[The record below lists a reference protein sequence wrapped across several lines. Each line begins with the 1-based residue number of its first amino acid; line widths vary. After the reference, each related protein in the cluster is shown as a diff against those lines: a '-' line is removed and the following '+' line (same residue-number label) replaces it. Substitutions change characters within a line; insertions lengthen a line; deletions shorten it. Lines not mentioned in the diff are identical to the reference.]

1 MFKMSNEQYA
11 RYIDSVSPRSK
22 SLRNMLRAFFT
33 GGAICCVGQ
42 ALLML
47 YLRLGL
53 SEEDAFGAV
62 SATLVFLG
70 ALLTAVGVYDR
81 MAKFCGAGTL
91 VPITGFANS
100 VAAPAIEF
108 RAEGFV
114 TGTAVK
120 MFTIAG
126 PVIVSGTA
134 ASVLY
139 GVVLLLADIFS

>member
-1 MFKMSNEQYA
+1 MFNMTNEQYA
-11 RYIDSVSPRSK
+11 RYIGSISPRSK
-22 SLRNMLRAFFT
+22 PFRNMLRAFFT

-47 YLRLGL
+47 FLRLGL
-53 SEEDAFGAV
+53 SEESAFSAV
-62 SATLVFLG
+62 SASLVFLG
-70 ALLTAVGVYDR
+70 ARLTAVGVYDR

-91 VPITGFANS
+91 VPVTGFANS

-108 RAEGFV
+108 RAEGLV

-126 PVIVSGTA
+126 PVIVFGTA
-134 ASVLY
+134 AGVLY
-139 GVVLLLADIFS
+139 GILLLLVG